1 MKLVAPLAAVAVGAL
16 ALAGMKKKKKPSADL
31 VVDEDADEDA
41 DEIDDAD
48 TAATGGGSYTGSRPP
63 VPDFPEPPEAPW
75 EDPDYS
81 ISGLPT
87 DIDNKLNRLGYHRV
101 ADFQSDYNKWSK
113 RHLTLSVDNT
123 WGPKTEKGVDRA
135 LKAMDDAGLDSF
147 LDLLMAPGGMKP
159 GTPTSGGAVGSAAE
173 RKEMLRMLGYE
184 NTRVGVT
191 EFQNDYNRWPLAK
204 RRLVSD
210 GAWGPRT
217 SDAAEHAINV
227 MSRTRAQTF
236 ERLVYEQAL
245 SENEE

>member
-16 ALAGMKKKKKPSADL
+16 ALAGMKKKKKPTTSSDT
-31 VVDEDADEDA
+31 DESLDEL
-41 DEIDDAD
+41 DDAEE
-48 TAATGGGSYTGSRPP
+48 AAGGGGGSYKGSRPP
-63 VPDFPEPPEAPW
+63 TYTVDEPPDAPW

-87 DIDNKLNRLGYHRV
+87 DIDNKLNRLGYHKV
-101 ADFQSDYNKWSK
+101 SDFQSDYNKWSK